1 MLSVESTW
9 NENVLMRCSLNLA
22 SEMDMHCSALQFLAE
37 ESGCSITRLKTQRN
51 GPIICR
57 R

>member
-22 SEMDMHCSALQFLAE
+22 SEMDMLALHCNS
-37 ESGCSITRLKTQRN
+37 
-51 GPIICR
+51 
-57 R
+57 